1 MNSGSTHDD
10 YRQAVEQ
17 QRIDDERLAAEQDQ
31 QQPEIPGGSRQ
42 EVITLILS
50 AVMIIGLVLCTF
62 LWM

>member
-1 MNSGSTHDD
+1 MSGESTHDD

-17 QRIDDERLAAEQDQ
+17 QRADDALLTEEQE